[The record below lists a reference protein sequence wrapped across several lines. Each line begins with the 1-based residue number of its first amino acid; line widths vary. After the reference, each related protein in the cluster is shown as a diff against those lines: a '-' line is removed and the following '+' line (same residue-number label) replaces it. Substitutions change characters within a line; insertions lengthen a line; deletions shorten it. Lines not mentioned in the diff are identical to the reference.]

1 MSYFYYFILFLSL
14 IACQSPKP
22 TAAPSETR
30 TGIQSAEKKNTKYVN
45 SLHLLSPRKDELFTT
60 GSPLHISFE
69 SKEKFPI
76 DSVHYFLNGR
86 LIARFNGNNTEY
98 TYPLPE
104 NTKAGNNV
112 VKITA
117 YHPDHKIG
125 IRSVKIQVKPAQAPH
140 KYNYEIVKVY
150 PHDPHA
156 YTQGLVYQNGIL
168 YEGTGQYGES
178 GIRKTDMKNG
188 KILSTLNIDS
198 KLFGEGITIYQD
210 KIYQLTWTSHQGF
223 IYDLKSFSLESTFN
237 YNTQGWG
244 ITTIGQQLIM
254 SDGSHKLYHI
264 VPTSFNVI
272 KEVEVYDQN
281 GPVKN
286 LNELEYING
295 LVWANVWMQDRIVMI
310 DPENGI
316 IKGELD
322 MSALLS
328 AAERQKLD
336 DSDDVLN
343 GIAWNPETQTIY
355 VTGKRWPK
363 LFEIKVRP

>member
-1 MSYFYYFILFLSL
+1 M
-14 IACQSPKP
+14 PD
-22 TAAPSETR
+22 
-30 TGIQSAEKKNTKYVN
+30 NTKSGY
-45 SLHLLSPRKDELFTT
+45 
-60 GSPLHISFE
+60 
-69 SKEKFPI
+69 
-76 DSVHYFLNGR
+76 
-86 LIARFNGNNTEY
+86 
-98 TYPLPE
+98 
-104 NTKAGNNV
+104 NV
-112 VKITA
+112 VKIRA

-125 IRSVKIQVKPAQAPH
+125 ISSVKIQVKPAQAPH

-156 YTQGLVYQNGIL
+156 YTQGLLYQNGIL

-244 ITTIGQQLIM
+244 ITSIGQQLIM